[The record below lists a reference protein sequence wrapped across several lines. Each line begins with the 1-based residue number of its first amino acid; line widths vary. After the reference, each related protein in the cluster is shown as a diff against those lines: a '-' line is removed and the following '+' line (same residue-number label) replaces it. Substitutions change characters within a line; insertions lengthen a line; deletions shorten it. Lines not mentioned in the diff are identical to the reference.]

1 MGALC
6 ADENL
11 LNKLE
16 QHSLIADWYGQFHD
30 QLVVFLRRGVRS
42 SADIQDLAQEVY
54 FRLLRVKNPELV
66 ESPRAYLYQV
76 AVHVLAEWR
85 SSERKGMLHSPTGLE
100 ELIAT
105 SGEFD
110 DPQRRSN
117 DDELKKI
124 LLELPSAYST
134 VLILKWHYGMD
145 YSEIA
150 AHLNISERQVKRHIV
165 KGYADLRVRLS
176 SGPN

>member
-1 MGALC
+1 
-6 ADENL
+6 
-11 LNKLE
+11 
-16 QHSLIADWYGQFHD
+16 
-30 QLVVFLRRGVRS
+30 
-42 SADIQDLAQEVY
+42 
-54 FRLLRVKNPELV
+54 
-66 ESPRAYLYQV
+66 
-76 AVHVLAEWR
+76 
-85 SSERKGMLHSPTGLE
+85 MLHSPTGLE

-117 DDELKKI
+117 DDELKKA

-150 AHLNISERQVKRHIV
+150 EHLNISERQVKRHIV
-165 KGYADLRVRLS
+165 KGYANLRVRLS
-176 SGPN
+176 SGSN